1 MRLSDFEYYLP
12 TDLIAQTPSAR
23 RDGSRLM
30 VVDRCSRTIRHH
42 YFRELPGILTPKD
55 LLVLNDTRVF
65 PARLIGSVG
74 DRKIEVLLVRS
85 LGSRIWEVLLKP
97 ARKARPGQTIRFDKH
112 LSALVLSS
120 TESPVRIMEFCP
132 TDDLDDKID
141 ALGSVPL
148 PPYIRR
154 PNGEKVSQDIKR
166 YQTVFGREKGS
177 VAGPT
182 AGFHFTEELLE
193 KLNHVFLTLHI
204 GYGTFQPIREEQLEK
219 HRMESEFYRLS
230 PSTAEAIKMH
240 QGNGGSI
247 IAVGSTC
254 TRVLEHVHLTYG
266 DLYKDTGCTELF
278 IYPGFSFGI
287 VDSLITNF
295 HLPRSTL
302 FVLVCAFAG
311 RELMQEAYRIA
322 VRENYRFYSYGDAML
337 IK

>member
-1 MRLSDFEYYLP
+1 MQLSDFDYDLP
-12 TDLIAQTPSAR
+12 VDRIAQTPSAG
-23 RDGSRLM
+23 RDESRLM
-30 VVDRCSRTIRHH
+30 VIDRCSGTIRHH
-42 YFRELPGILTPKD
+42 HFWELPELLTPKD
-55 LLVLNDTRVF
+55 LIVLNDTRVF

-74 DRKIEVLLVRS
+74 GKKIEVLLVRS
-85 LGSRIWEVLLKP
+85 LGSRIWEALLKP
-97 ARKARPGQTIRFDKH
+97 ARKAPPGQKIRFDKH

-120 TESPVRIMEFCP
+120 TESPIRILEFCP
-132 TDDLDDKID
+132 IDNLDGKIE

-154 PNGEKVSQDIKR
+154 PNEEKTSQDIER

-177 VAGPT
+177 VAAPT
-182 AGFHFTEELLE
+182 AGFHFTGELLE
-193 KLNHVFLTLHI
+193 RLNHIFLTLHI
-204 GYGTFQPIREEQLEK
+204 GYGTFQPIRGEQLER
-219 HRMESEFYRLS
+219 HRMESEHYRLS
-230 PSTAEAIKMH
+230 TSTAETIKIH
-240 QGNGGSI
+240 KRDGGSI

-254 TRVLEHVHLTYG
+254 TRVLEHVYLTHG
-266 DLYKDTGCTELF
+266 DLRKDAGCTELF
-278 IYPGFSFGI
+278 IYPGFSFGV

-311 RELMQEAYRIA
+311 QELMQEAYRMA